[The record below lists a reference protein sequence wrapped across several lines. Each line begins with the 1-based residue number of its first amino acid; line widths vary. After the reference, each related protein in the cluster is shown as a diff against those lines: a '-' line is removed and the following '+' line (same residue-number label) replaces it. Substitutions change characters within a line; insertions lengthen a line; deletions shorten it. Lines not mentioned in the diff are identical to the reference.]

1 MTTPIKFEPPVP
13 ELKDKRFLQRELI
26 VTKFRFFLN
35 NMSKSEEEDIAT
47 STSSQSLQVPGKET
61 EASVFAKRKEKE
73 MKKETRLGISAKK
86 EEDFA
91 SWYSQACRFGELITL
106 SDTKG
111 LYILE
116 PTATKI
122 WNILRSYMDAE
133 LEKLGNVEEK
143 KFPMLIKRDSLEK
156 EKDHIEGFKPEVAW
170 VTRAGEH
177 DLPTPYALRP
187 TSETIIYPYF
197 RNRIRTH
204 RDLPMKVN
212 QWVNVVRWEVSDPI
226 PLIRGREFDWQEG
239 HSAFATK
246 EEADEEVLEV
256 LNVYSRV
263 YEDLLAVPVIK
274 GRKSEKE
281 KFAGADYTTSVEAFV
296 PATGRGVQAAT
307 SHCLG
312 QNFAKMFE
320 ITFEDKE
327 VRKDKKKSMVWQNSW
342 GLSTRSIGVMVMT
355 HGDDKGLVLPPKVAR
370 YQVVVIPVPFKGAD
384 TKRISRECQAVR
396 ASLQGAGVRAVVDER
411 ENYACGWKY
420 ADWEMKGVPLRIEL
434 GPRDLEKNQV
444 RVARRDTG
452 AKMDVLRV
460 DLVER
465 VKDLLEE
472 IQRDLYAVAKRRLE
486 ESIQKVET
494 WDEFKEALRGKK
506 LVLAPWCDEVE
517 VENGVKENTK
527 GENEAG
533 AKTLCTPFEQPELR
547 EDTLC
552 FASGK
557 PAKKWTYWG
566 RSY

>member
-1 MTTPIKFEPPVP
+1 
-13 ELKDKRFLQRELI
+13 
-26 VTKFRFFLN
+26 
-35 NMSKSEEEDIAT
+35 MSKSGREEDVR
-47 STSSQSLQVPGKET
+47 SSSSQSMVEKTLEVAK
-61 EASVFAKRKEKE
+61 ASVFGERKEKE

-86 EEDFA
+86 DEDFP
-91 SWYSQACRFGELITL
+91 SWYSQVCRFGELITL

-116 PTATKI
+116 PSATKI
-122 WNILRSYMDAE
+122 WNTLRSYMDAE
-133 LEKLGNVEEK
+133 LEKLGGVEEK

-197 RNRIRTH
+197 KNRIRTH

-226 PLIRGREFDWQEG
+226 PLIRGREFDLQEG

-256 LNVYSRV
+256 LNIYSRV

-274 GRKSEKE
+274 GRKSDKE
-281 KFAGADYTTSVEAFV
+281 KFAGADYTTSVEAFI
-296 PATGRGVQAAT
+296 PTTGRGVQAAT

-320 ITFEDKE
+320 IAFEDKE
-327 VRKDKKKSMVWQNSW
+327 VKRDKKGKIIKPMVWQNSW
-342 GLSTRSIGVMVMT
+342 GLSTRSIGVMAMT
-355 HGDDKGLVLPPKVAR
+355 HGDEKGLVLPPKVAR
-370 YQVVVIPVPFKGAD
+370 YQVVVVPVPFKGVD
-384 TKRISRECQAVR
+384 TKRISLECQAVKT
-396 ASLQGAGVRAVVDER
+396 ALQGAGVRVIVDER

-444 RVARRDTG
+444 RVVRRDTG

-460 DLVER
+460 DLVEK
-465 VKDLLEE
+465 VKELLEV
-472 IQRDLYAVAKRRLE
+472 IQRDLYDVAKRKLE
-486 ESIQKVET
+486 ECIQKVET
-494 WDEFKEALRGKK
+494 WDEFKEALRLKK

-517 VENGVKENTK
+517 VENDVKENTK

-533 AKTLCTPFEQPELR
+533 AKTLCTPFDQPELR

>member
-1 MTTPIKFEPPVP
+1 
-13 ELKDKRFLQRELI
+13 
-26 VTKFRFFLN
+26 
-35 NMSKSEEEDIAT
+35 MSKSEEEDIAT

>member
-1 MTTPIKFEPPVP
+1 
-13 ELKDKRFLQRELI
+13 
-26 VTKFRFFLN
+26 
-35 NMSKSEEEDIAT
+35 MSKTGEEDIA
-47 STSSQSLQVPGKET
+47 SSRSSKTLEVHGKEA
-61 EASVFAKRKEKE
+61 EASV
-73 MKKETRLGISAKK
+73 LDPAKK
-86 EEDFA
+86 DEDFA
-91 SWYSQACRFGELITL
+91 SWYSQVCRFGELISL

-111 LYILE
+111 LCILE
-116 PTATKI
+116 PSATKI

-133 LEKLGNVEEK
+133 LEKLGGVEEK

-197 RNRIRTH
+197 KNKIRTH
-204 RDLPMKVN
+204 
-212 QWVNVVRWEVSDPI
+212 RWEVSDPI

-246 EEADEEVLEV
+246 EEADEEVLDV
-256 LNVYSRV
+256 LNIYSRV
-263 YEDLLAVPVIK
+263 YEELLAVPVIK
-274 GRKSEKE
+274 GQKSEKE
-281 KFAGADYTTSVEAFV
+281 KFAGADYTTSVEAFI
-296 PATGRGVQAAT
+296 PTTGRGVQAAT
-307 SHCLG
+307 SHYLG

-320 ITFEDKE
+320 ISFEDKE
-327 VRKDKKKSMVWQNSW
+327 VKKDKKKPMVWQNSW
-342 GLSTRSIGVMVMT
+342 GLSTRSIGVMAMT

-384 TKRISRECQAVR
+384 TKRISQDSCKR
-396 ASLQGAGVRAVVDER
+396 D
-411 ENYACGWKY
+411 NYACGWKY

-444 RVARRDTG
+444 RVVRRDTG
-452 AKMDVLRV
+452 VKMDVLRV

-472 IQRDLYAVAKRRLE
+472 IQRNLYVVAKRKLE

-494 WDEFKEALRGKK
+494 WDEFKEALRLKK

-517 VENGVKENTK
+517 VENDVKENTK

-533 AKTLCTPFEQPELR
+533 AKTLCTPFDQPEQR
-547 EDTLC
+547 EDILLIYVR
-552 FASGK
+552 K
-557 PAKKWTYWG
+557 HI
-566 RSY
+566 

>member
-1 MTTPIKFEPPVP
+1 E
-13 ELKDKRFLQRELI
+13 RELI
-26 VTKFRFFLN
+26 VTKLIFFLN
-35 NMSKSEEEDIAT
+35 NMSKSGREEDVG
-47 STSSQSLQVPGKET
+47 SSSSQSMVEKTLEVAK
-61 EASVFAKRKEKE
+61 ASVFGERKEKE

-86 EEDFA
+86 DEDFP
-91 SWYSQACRFGELITL
+91 SWYSQVCRFGELITL

-116 PTATKI
+116 PSATKI
-122 WNILRSYMDAE
+122 WNTLRSYMDAE
-133 LEKLGNVEEK
+133 LEKLGGVEEK

-197 RNRIRTH
+197 KNRIRTH

-256 LNVYSRV
+256 LNIYSRV

-274 GRKSEKE
+274 GRKSDKE
-281 KFAGADYTTSVEAFV
+281 KFAGADYTTSVEAFI
-296 PATGRGVQAAT
+296 PTTGRGVQAAT

-320 ITFEDKE
+320 IAFEDKE
-327 VRKDKKKSMVWQNSW
+327 VKRDKKGKIIKPLVWQNSW
-342 GLSTRSIGVMVMT
+342 GVSTRSIGVMAMT

-370 YQVVVIPVPFKGAD
+370 YQVVVVPVPFKGAD
-384 TKRISRECQAVR
+384 TKRISQECQAVKTT
-396 ASLQGAGVRAVVDER
+396 LQGAGVRAIVDER
-411 ENYACGWKY
+411 DNYACGWKY

-444 RVARRDTG
+444 RVVRRDTRV
-452 AKMDVLRV
+452 KMDVLRV
-460 DLVER
+460 DLVEK
-465 VKDLLEE
+465 VKDLLEV
-472 IQRDLYAVAKRRLE
+472 IQRDLYDDAKRKLE

-494 WDEFKEALRGKK
+494 WDEFKEALRQKK

-517 VENGVKENTK
+517 VENDVKENSK